1 MCYFSTGC
9 HRVPRVCVL
18 SSAGDLT
25 HELFLSGWKETYRL
39 LALCGTYLRLPI
51 NFLQH
56 HILQGM
62 LRIGMFFFF
71 FKYQQCLDP
80 NLALYIL
87 HRTESWGPKK
97 WMVCYVSVNVKIK
110 TAIFTIFSSNSKI
123 LLRSQSCV
131 RHSRSSTKTKM
142 GLSAVKTWGT
152 AWELWAICQQRWSW

>member
-18 SSAGDLT
+18 SSAGGLT

-97 WMVCYVSVNVKIK
+97 WMVCYSFSKIK
-110 TAIFTIFSSNSKI
+110 KIWKLKPRFSQYSQVI
-123 LLRSQSCV
+123 LKFSFALRVAWGIQGV
-131 RHSRSSTKTKM
+131 RQR
-142 GLSAVKTWGT
+142 
-152 AWELWAICQQRWSW
+152 QRWVYRL